1 MEVNIEY
8 FEGKPI
14 RMISKDGITNMVNI
28 IDVGKIMN
36 INVFEWLESAP
47 IKSFISGLEKGYEL
61 ALGAEPSDELISI
74 ESSTEVYVHT
84 MVFCKLTFRTHMPL
98 YKWFY
103 SHEYS
108 EA

>member
-8 FEGKPI
+8 FEKNPI
-14 RMISKDGITNMVNI
+14 RMISKDGTTNMVNI
-28 IDVGKIMN
+28 VDVGKIMN
-36 INVFEWLESAP
+36 INVFEWLETEP
-47 IKSFISGLEKGYEL
+47 IKSFISVLEKGYEL
-61 ALGAEPSDELISI
+61 YYGSEPSEELMFI

-84 MVFCKLTFRTHMPL
+84 MIFCKLTFRNHMPL

-103 SHEYS
+103 SHEYL